1 MTPHRCRWAAGLA
14 ILLALASP
22 AAIGQWPGA
31 RGGNAN
37 VSPFVSREE
46 AIVVSIRTSGASRG
60 LGIGEE
66 EENQPQEDV
75 AWTPAERLQ
84 ELDQEDAVASG
95 FIIGADGYILTNA
108 HVVAGVDEIVVRL
121 VDKRQFRARVIG
133 IDRRTDVGLI
143 KIDATGLATAR
154 IGDPSRLGVG
164 EWVFAIGA
172 PFGLESSM
180 TAGIVS
186 ARPRYLPGGGGIA
199 LIQTDVAI
207 DPGSSGCPLFNLRGE
222 VIGMASMIMTRSGS
236 YVGVSLALPID
247 QAMRVADELRAH
259 GRVTRSHLGLQVQ
272 EVTPELARSFGRASA
287 NGAIVTGVV
296 PRGPAAQAGLRVG
309 DIVLGIDPGGDLAYP
324 LLQQRIA
331 DARAGTPLR
340 LSVWRQGMVVE
351 ALVVPSALESGAP
364 SAPAADEAPG
374 DPARPVDRRCTP
386 AAADAPAAE
395 AGVRV
400 ERVRGSARRAGIHA
414 GDVIAVVNDV
424 AIASVAAFDAAL
436 SAAPARRPVALLV
449 RRGTSLSFVAVDSR
463 ND

>member
-1 MTPHRCRWAAGLA
+1 MATHRSRWAAGLA
-14 ILLALASP
+14 VLLTLASP
-22 AAIGQWPGA
+22 AAFGQWPGT

-46 AIVVSIRTSGASRG
+46 AIVVSIRTSAASRG

-95 FIIGADGYILTNA
+95 FVIDADGYILTNA

-143 KIDATGLATAR
+143 KIDANGLATAR
-154 IGDPSRLGVG
+154 IGDPSRVGVG

-172 PFGLESSM
+172 PFGLESSV

-186 ARPRYLPGGGGIA
+186 ARPRYLPGGGGVA

-207 DPGSSGCPLFNLRGE
+207 NPGSSGCPLFNLRGE
-222 VIGMASMIMTRSGS
+222 VIGMNSMIMTRSGG

-259 GRVTRSHLGLQVQ
+259 GRVTRSQLGLQVQ
-272 EVTPELARSFGRASA
+272 EVTPELARAFGRASSS
-287 NGAIVTGVV
+287 GAIITGVV

-309 DIVLGIDPGGDLAYP
+309 DILLGIDSSGELAYP
-324 LLQQRIA
+324 ALQQRIA
-331 DARAGTPLR
+331 DSRPGVPLR
-340 LSVWRQGMVVE
+340 LAVWRHGTVIQAMASPN
-351 ALVVPSALESGAP
+351 ALDPGDAASAP
-364 SAPAADEAPG
+364 SADDPEIRLGLTLAEVRLPPEAGAAAPG
-374 DPARPVDRRCTP
+374 
-386 AAADAPAAE
+386 

-414 GDVIAVVNDV
+414 GDVVSVVNDIAV
-424 AIASVAAFDAAL
+424 ASVEAFDAAL
-436 SAAPARRPVALLV
+436 AAAPAGRPVALLV
-449 RRGTSLSFVAVDSR
+449 RRGAALSFVAVDAPR
-463 ND
+463 